1 MMGDQPLYK
10 SNHAVSNTENL
21 YYSQQPQSSPL
32 TNMSGNMNHSYG
44 SSGMDASQTSPPSPH
59 FPPHSREA
67 AVAGAMP
74 IVTKSLMIEPS
85 RPTNWPHSN
94 AGNHVQMQNDL
105 NNPSMMWTS
114 TAQTDA
120 PDGYSY
126 VYSSAND
133 KLTSDVLHKLD
144 SFTQVFANQNL
155 RIQQANNVA
164 SSQPNQAA
172 MVENVRDS
180 TLRQLLSQKP
190 PAEQPAAAQPVQR
203 FQHSLTP
210 QMHCAFPLAQS
221 KQQLQAIQQ
230 QQQQQQQQL
239 YYEYQQLAQ
248 LPQQQ
253 SVLQHPPSH
262 VQQLQAQQMLSQ
274 QIQQLPQQQ
283 YFVRQQHP
291 SQQHTSVQQQQQ
303 QCPMHSVQF
312 YQSQQI
318 LCQLQQPM
326 QQQMQPPP
334 PYHRD
339 QNHKA
344 MQQPHQYSQEQ
355 SHPSQH
361 IQMAAPSQYFY
372 QEPPHYRHLYQQSQL
387 HQQQEEAMQQ
397 KQFNAESRIQASL
410 AHHMS
415 TAASEVTE
423 EVTRKEL
430 SNMGHPGGLLVPQRH
445 LTVPSNI
452 PPTPVKISM
461 IDIKPGE
468 PTVELSGQI
477 RLPFQEKA
485 DVKNRLTC
493 TMCHKEF
500 KSLPA
505 LNGHMRSHG
514 GQRTSP
520 KQDEGEKQ
528 PKEVDHLMPIIMPV
542 SVPVKLQPA
551 EPSKQATTA
560 KDKPANSVSDDE
572 MPVLTKMTDSPPH
585 APKVTQPCSSSETVR
600 KCQLSGS
607 QIEDSYRSQQDKKKY
622 RHRPEPLYIP
632 PPSINLSASYPG
644 ATLYQSQLRS
654 PRIMGDHL
662 LDRTHELPP
671 YTPPPMLSPVRQGS
685 GLFSNVLSSS
695 YGGTYSTLPI
705 TPSTPRILLGRAHSI
720 DAVTI
725 TPGPGEQTVD
735 IEPRINMGLRFQA
748 AIPTM
753 QDRAL
758 VEKDV
763 PKADLVWQPW
773 CDLDDPDVQQKVE
786 DLLNMACSSVL
797 PGGGTNREL
806 ALHCLF
812 EADGNILVA
821 VEILLMKMPIKTKS
835 HPLADYHYAGSD
847 KWTTTERKLF
857 NKALSVHNKDFFLV
871 QKMVK
876 SKTVAQCVEYY
887 YTWKKVLRLG
897 RKHRT
902 RLAEIEAERMSLPSP
917 AFTEMRST
925 VSLWELHLSR
935 AGGKQDTPPFC
946 GTSCHM
952 FSDEDEDLED
962 EEEEDRKSDQC
973 DNTELQKSPLPLQLI
988 TVEQPVVQGPAFMC
1002 EMPNCGAIF
1011 SSKQAL
1017 NGHARIH
1024 GGSNQIPK
1032 LTSAAKPKVGG
1043 LQPVYTSMKNSPAHS
1058 TTSGETD
1065 AVTIFPC
1072 KECGK
1077 MFYKIKS
1084 RNAHMKTHRQQEE
1097 QQRLKAQKALEVGEI
1112 ATIARSA
1119 TPVSHVLLHPD
1130 HMSMVKRQIEV
1141 EDNDI
1146 IQDFEDVMEESD
1158 VMDTDLLLD
1167 GEDGEFLQ
1175 DDDL

>member
-10 SNHAVSNTENL
+10 SNHAVNNTENL
-21 YYSQQPQSSPL
+21 YYPQQPQSSPL

-44 SSGMDASQTSPPSPH
+44 STGMDTSQTSPPSPH
-59 FPPHSREA
+59 FPPDSREA
-67 AVAGAMP
+67 AVAGTMP

-85 RPTNWPHSN
+85 RPNNWPHSN

-105 NNPSMMWTS
+105 NNPSMMWTT
-114 TAQTDA
+114 TAQSDA

-126 VYSSAND
+126 VYSSPAND
-133 KLTSDVLHKLD
+133 TSSQKLTSDVLNKLD
-144 SFTQVFANQNL
+144 SFTQVFTNQNL
-155 RIQQANNVA
+155 RMQQANNIA
-164 SSQPNQAA
+164 SSLPGQAA
-172 MVENVRDS
+172 MVENVHDS

-190 PAEQPAAAQPVQR
+190 PAEQQAAVHPMQI
-203 FQHSLTP
+203 FQNSLTQ
-210 QMHCAFPLAQS
+210 QMHRAFPIAQS
-221 KQQLQAIQQ
+221 KQQLQAMQQHQQ
-230 QQQQQQQQL
+230 QQQQM
-239 YYEYQQLAQ
+239 YFEYQQLAQ
-248 LPQQQ
+248 LQSQPQ
-253 SVLQHPPSH
+253 SVLQHSQSH
-262 VQQLQAQQMLSQ
+262 VQQLQAQQVLSQ
-274 QIQQLPQQQ
+274 QLQQLPQQQ
-283 YFVRQQHP
+283 YFVHQQQ
-291 SQQHTSVQQQQQ
+291 SQQHTSVQPQQ
-303 QCPMHSVQF
+303 QCHMHSVQF
-312 YQSQQI
+312 YQPQQI

-344 MQQPHQYSQEQ
+344 MQQQTHHYSQEQ

-361 IQMAAPSQYFY
+361 IQMAAPAQYFY
-372 QEPPHYRHLYQQSQL
+372 QDQPHYRHMYQQNQL
-387 HQQQEEAMQQ
+387 HKQQEEAMQQ
-397 KQFNAESRIQASL
+397 KQFHVESRLQASL
-410 AHHMS
+410 AHRTNTS
-415 TAASEVTE
+415 ASEVTE
-423 EVTRKEL
+423 EATMKEL
-430 SNMGHPGGLLVPQRH
+430 NKMSHPEALMVPQRH
-445 LTVPSNI
+445 LIAPSNI
-452 PPTPVKISM
+452 PHASVKISLT
-461 IDIKPGE
+461 DITPGE
-468 PTVELSGQI
+468 PTVELSGQC
-477 RLPFQEKA
+477 RLPFQERA
-485 DVKNRLTC
+485 DIKSRLTC

-520 KQDEGEKQ
+520 KQ
-528 PKEVDHLMPIIMPV
+528 
-542 SVPVKLQPA
+542 
-551 EPSKQATTA
+551 
-560 KDKPANSVSDDE
+560 
-572 MPVLTKMTDSPPH
+572 
-585 APKVTQPCSSSETVR
+585 ETVR
-600 KCQLSGS
+600 KCQPSSS
-607 QIEDSYRSQQDKKKY
+607 QSEDSYRFQQEKKKY

-632 PPSINLSASYPG
+632 PPSVNLSASYPG

-685 GLFSNVLSSS
+685 GLFSSVISAH
-695 YGGTYSTLPI
+695 GGTYATLPI
-705 TPSTPRILLGRAHSI
+705 TPSTPRILLGRANSI

-748 AIPTM
+748 AIP
-753 QDRAL
+753 AL
-758 VEKDV
+758 QHRSLIEKDV
-763 PKADLVWQPW
+763 SKADLVWKPW
-773 CDLDDPDVQQKVE
+773 CELDDPEVQQKVE

-812 EADGNILVA
+812 EADGNILMA
-821 VEILLMKMPIKTKS
+821 VEILLMKMPIKAKS
-835 HPLADYHYAGSD
+835 HLLADYHYAGSD
-847 KWTTTERKLF
+847 KWTTMERKLF

-902 RLAEIEAERMSLPSP
+902 RLAEMEAE
-917 AFTEMRST
+917 
-925 VSLWELHLSR
+925 
-935 AGGKQDTPPFC
+935 G
-946 GTSCHM
+946 M

-962 EEEEDRKSDQC
+962 DDEEDRKSDK
-973 DNTELQKSPLPLQLI
+973 DEHIEVQKSPLPLQMI
-988 TVEQPVVQGPAFMC
+988 TIEQPVVQGPTFMC

-1011 SSKQAL
+1011 SSRQAL

-1032 LTSAAKPKVGG
+1032 QTSAVKLKVGG
-1043 LQPVYTSMKNSPAHS
+1043 PQPGYTSVKNSPAHS

-1065 AVTIFPC
+1065 AATIFPC

-1097 QQRLKAQKALEVGEI
+1097 QQRQKAQKALAVGEI
-1112 ATIARSA
+1112 ATVRPA
-1119 TPVSHVLLHPD
+1119 TPLAPVILHPD
-1130 HMSMVKRQIEV
+1130 HMSMVKQHMEV
-1141 EDNDI
+1141 EDHDI
-1146 IQDFEDVMEESD
+1146 IQELEDVMDESD
-1158 VMDTDLLLD
+1158 VMDADLLLD

-1175 DDDL
+1175 DDEL

>member
-44 SSGMDASQTSPPSPH
+44 SSGMDTSQTSPTSPH

-94 AGNHVQMQNDL
+94 AGNHVQMQNEL

-114 TAQTDA
+114 TAQPDS

-203 FQHSLTP
+203 FQHSLTQ

-221 KQQLQAIQQ
+221 KQQLQAI

-283 YFVRQQHP
+283 YFVRQQHQ
-291 SQQHTSVQQQQQ
+291 SQQHTSVQQQQ
-303 QCPMHSVQF
+303 CPMHSGQF

-326 QQQMQPPP
+326 QQQIQPPP

-355 SHPSQH
+355 SHPSPH

-430 SNMGHPGGLLVPQRH
+430 SNMGHPGGLLVPQRY

-452 PPTPVKISM
+452 PPTPVKISL

-468 PTVELSGQI
+468 PTVELSGQS
-477 RLPFQEKA
+477 RLPFQERA

-520 KQDEGEKQ
+520 KQ
-528 PKEVDHLMPIIMPV
+528 
-542 SVPVKLQPA
+542 
-551 EPSKQATTA
+551 
-560 KDKPANSVSDDE
+560 
-572 MPVLTKMTDSPPH
+572 
-585 APKVTQPCSSSETVR
+585 ETVR
-600 KCQLSGS
+600 KCQHSGS
-607 QIEDSYRSQQDKKKY
+607 QTEDSDRYQQDKKKY

-632 PPSINLSASYPG
+632 PPSVNLSASYPG

-695 YGGTYSTLPI
+695 YGGTYPALPI

-763 PKADLVWQPW
+763 SKADLMWKPW
-773 CDLDDPDVQQKVE
+773 CDLDDPEVQQKVE

-902 RLAEIEAERMSLPSP
+902 RLAEIEAERM
-917 AFTEMRST
+917 
-925 VSLWELHLSR
+925 
-935 AGGKQDTPPFC
+935 
-946 GTSCHM
+946 

-1043 LQPVYTSMKNSPAHS
+1043 LQPGYTSMKNSPAHS

-1119 TPVSHVLLHPD
+1119 TPVAHVLLHPD

-1146 IQDFEDVMEESD
+1146 IQDLEDVMEESD

>member
-1 MMGDQPLYK
+1 MGDQQLYK
-10 SNHAVSNTENL
+10 SNHAVNNTENL
-21 YYSQQPQSSPL
+21 YYPQQPQSSPL

-44 SSGMDASQTSPPSPH
+44 STGMDTSQTSPPSPH

-67 AVAGAMP
+67 AVAGTMP

-85 RPTNWPHSN
+85 RPNNWPHSN

-105 NNPSMMWTS
+105 SNPSMMWTS

-164 SSQPNQAA
+164 SSQLNQAA

-190 PAEQPAAAQPVQR
+190 PADQQQAAAQPVPR
-203 FQHSLTP
+203 FQHSLTQ

-230 QQQQQQQQL
+230 QQQQQQM
-239 YYEYQQLAQ
+239 YFEYQQLAQ

-253 SVLQHPPSH
+253 SVLQHPQSH
-262 VQQLQAQQMLSQ
+262 VQQLQAQQVLSQ

-283 YFVRQQHP
+283 YFVRQQHQP
-291 SQQHTSVQQQQQ
+291 QQHTSVQQ

-312 YQSQQI
+312 YQPQQI

-334 PYHRD
+334 PPYHRD
-339 QNHKA
+339 QNHKT

-355 SHPSQH
+355 SRPSQH
-361 IQMAAPSQYFY
+361 TQMAAPSQYFY

-387 HQQQEEAMQQ
+387 HQQQEETMQQ

-410 AHHMS
+410 AHHTS
-415 TAASEVTE
+415 TPASEVME

-430 SNMGHPGGLLVPQRH
+430 SNMGHPGGLMVPQRH
-445 LTVPSNI
+445 LIAPSNI
-452 PPTPVKISM
+452 PHAPAKVSQQQSLSQISLT
-461 IDIKPGE
+461 DIKPSE
-468 PTVELSGQI
+468 PSVELSGQS
-477 RLPFQEKA
+477 RLPFQERA
-485 DVKNRLTC
+485 DVKNRLMC

-585 APKVTQPCSSSETVR
+585 APKVAQPCSSSETVR
-600 KCQLSGS
+600 KCHPSGS
-607 QIEDSYRSQQDKKKY
+607 QTEDSYRSQQDKKKY

-632 PPSINLSASYPG
+632 PPSVNFSASYPG

-662 LDRTHELPP
+662 LDRIHELPP

-695 YGGTYSTLPI
+695 YGGTYPVLPI
-705 TPSTPRILLGRAHSI
+705 TPSTPRILLGRANSI

-748 AIPTM
+748 AIPAL

-758 VEKDV
+758 VVKDIS
-763 PKADLVWQPW
+763 KADLVWKPW
-773 CDLDDPDVQQKVE
+773 CELDNPEVQQKVE

-821 VEILLMKMPIKTKS
+821 VEILLMKMPIKAKS

-847 KWTTTERKLF
+847 KWTTIERKLF
-857 NKALSVHNKDFFLV
+857 NKALSIHNKDFFLV

-902 RLAEIEAERMSLPSP
+902 RLAEMEAER
-917 AFTEMRST
+917 
-925 VSLWELHLSR
+925 
-935 AGGKQDTPPFC
+935 
-946 GTSCHM
+946 M

-962 EEEEDRKSDQC
+962 EEEEDRKSDQG
-973 DNTELQKSPLPLQLI
+973 DNTELQKSPLELQMI
-988 TVEQPVVQGPAFMC
+988 TMEQPVVQGPTFMC

-1032 LTSAAKPKVGG
+1032 LISAAKPKVGG
-1043 LQPVYTSMKNSPAHS
+1043 LQPGYTSVKNSPAHS

-1065 AVTIFPC
+1065 AATIFPC

-1112 ATIARSA
+1112 ATIARSV
-1119 TPVSHVLLHPD
+1119 TPVTHVLLHPD
-1130 HMSMVKRQIEV
+1130 HMTMVKRQIEV

-1146 IQDFEDVMEESD
+1146 IQDLEDVMEESD
-1158 VMDTDLLLD
+1158 ALDTDLLLD
-1167 GEDGEFLQ
+1167 GEDEEFLQ

>member
-10 SNHAVSNTENL
+10 SNHAVNNTENL
-21 YYSQQPQSSPL
+21 YYPQQPQSSTL
-32 TNMSGNMNHSYG
+32 TDMSGNLNHSYG
-44 SSGMDASQTSPPSPH
+44 STGMDTSQTSPPSPH

-67 AVAGAMP
+67 AVAGTMP
-74 IVTKSLMIEPS
+74 VVTKSLMIEPS
-85 RPTNWPHSN
+85 RPNNWPHSN

-133 KLTSDVLHKLD
+133 NSSQKLTSDVLHKLD
-144 SFTQVFANQNL
+144 SFTQVFTNQNL
-155 RIQQANNVA
+155 RLQQANNVA
-164 SSQPNQAA
+164 SSQPSQTA

-190 PAEQPAAAQPVQR
+190 PAEQQATVLPMQR
-203 FQHSLTP
+203 FQHSLTQ
-210 QMHCAFPLAQS
+210 QMHCAFPVTQS

-230 QQQQQQQQL
+230 QQQQQQQQQM
-239 YYEYQQLAQ
+239 YFEYQQLAQ

-253 SVLQHPPSH
+253 SVLQHSQSH
-262 VQQLQAQQMLSQ
+262 VQQLQAQQVLSQ
-274 QIQQLPQQQ
+274 HIQQLPQQQ
-283 YFVRQQHP
+283 YFVRQQQ
-291 SQQHTSVQQQQQ
+291 SQQHTSAQQQQQ
-303 QCPMHSVQF
+303 QCHMHSVQF
-312 YQSQQI
+312 YQSQPI

-372 QEPPHYRHLYQQSQL
+372 QESPHYRHLYQQSQL

-410 AHHMS
+410 AHHKS
-415 TAASEVTE
+415 TPASEIAE

-430 SNMGHPGGLLVPQRH
+430 SNMGHPGGLMVPQRH
-445 LTVPSNI
+445 LITSSNI
-452 PPTPVKISM
+452 PHAPVKISLT
-461 IDIKPGE
+461 DIKPGE
-468 PTVELSGQI
+468 PTVELSGQS
-477 RLPFQEKA
+477 RLPFQERA
-485 DVKNRLTC
+485 DIKNRLTC

-520 KQDEGEKQ
+520 KQDPSVTEAESLWLSVQDEGEKQ

-585 APKVTQPCSSSETVR
+585 APKVAQPCSSSEAVR
-600 KCQLSGS
+600 KCQPSSS
-607 QIEDSYRSQQDKKKY
+607 QTEDSYRSQQDKKKY

-632 PPSINLSASYPG
+632 PPSVNLSASYPG

-685 GLFSNVLSSS
+685 GLFSNVISSS
-695 YGGTYSTLPI
+695 YGGTYPALPI
-705 TPSTPRILLGRAHSI
+705 TPLTPRILLGRANSI
-720 DAVTI
+720 DAMTI

-748 AIPTM
+748 AIPVL
-753 QDRAL
+753 QDRSL

-763 PKADLVWQPW
+763 SKADLVWKPW
-773 CDLDDPDVQQKVE
+773 CELDDPEVQQKVE

-821 VEILLMKMPIKTKS
+821 VEILLMRMPIKAKS

-902 RLAEIEAERMSLPSP
+902 RLAEMEAE
-917 AFTEMRST
+917 
-925 VSLWELHLSR
+925 
-935 AGGKQDTPPFC
+935 K
-946 GTSCHM
+946 M

-962 EEEEDRKSDQC
+962 EEEDDRKSDQD
-973 DNTELQKSPLPLQLI
+973 DNTEIQKSPLPLQMI
-988 TVEQPVVQGPAFMC
+988 TVEQPVVQGPTFMC

-1011 SSKQAL
+1011 SSRQAL

-1032 LTSAAKPKVGG
+1032 LTSAAKLKVGG
-1043 LQPVYTSMKNSPAHS
+1043 IQPGYTSLKNSPAHS

-1065 AVTIFPC
+1065 AATIFPC

-1112 ATIARSA
+1112 ATIARPA
-1119 TPVSHVLLHPD
+1119 TPVTHVLLHPD
-1130 HMSMVKRQIEV
+1130 HMSMVKRQIEAD
-1141 EDNDI
+1141 EENDL
-1146 IQDFEDVMEESD
+1146 IQGLEDVMEESD

-1175 DDDL
+1175 GDDL

>member
-44 SSGMDASQTSPPSPH
+44 SSGMDTSQTSPTSPH

-94 AGNHVQMQNDL
+94 AGNHVQMQNEL

-114 TAQTDA
+114 TAQPDS

-203 FQHSLTP
+203 FQHSLTQ

-221 KQQLQAIQQ
+221 KQQLQAI

-283 YFVRQQHP
+283 YFVRQQHQ
-291 SQQHTSVQQQQQ
+291 SQQHTSVQQQQ
-303 QCPMHSVQF
+303 CPMHSGQF

-326 QQQMQPPP
+326 QQQIQPPP

-355 SHPSQH
+355 SHPSPH

-430 SNMGHPGGLLVPQRH
+430 SNMGHPGGLLVPQRY

-452 PPTPVKISM
+452 PPTPVKISL

-468 PTVELSGQI
+468 PTVELSGQS
-477 RLPFQEKA
+477 RLPFQERA

-520 KQDEGEKQ
+520 KQ
-528 PKEVDHLMPIIMPV
+528 
-542 SVPVKLQPA
+542 
-551 EPSKQATTA
+551 
-560 KDKPANSVSDDE
+560 
-572 MPVLTKMTDSPPH
+572 
-585 APKVTQPCSSSETVR
+585 ETVR
-600 KCQLSGS
+600 KCQHSGS
-607 QIEDSYRSQQDKKKY
+607 QTEDSDRYQQDKKKY

-632 PPSINLSASYPG
+632 PPSVNLSASYPG

-695 YGGTYSTLPI
+695 YGGTYPALPI

-763 PKADLVWQPW
+763 SKADLMWKPW
-773 CDLDDPDVQQKVE
+773 CDLDDPEVQQKVE

-946 GTSCHM
+946 GTSCRM

-1043 LQPVYTSMKNSPAHS
+1043 LQPGYTSMKNSPAHS

-1119 TPVSHVLLHPD
+1119 TPVAHVLLHPD

-1146 IQDFEDVMEESD
+1146 IQDLEDVMEESD

>member
-10 SNHAVSNTENL
+10 SNHAVNNTENL
-21 YYSQQPQSSPL
+21 YYPQQPQSSTL
-32 TNMSGNMNHSYG
+32 TNMSGNLNHSYG
-44 SSGMDASQTSPPSPH
+44 STGMDTSQTSPPSPH

-67 AVAGAMP
+67 AVAGTMP
-74 IVTKSLMIEPS
+74 VVTKSLMIEPS
-85 RPTNWPHSN
+85 RPNNWPHSN

-133 KLTSDVLHKLD
+133 NSSQKLTSDVLHKLD
-144 SFTQVFANQNL
+144 SFTQVFTNQNL
-155 RIQQANNVA
+155 RLQQANNVA
-164 SSQPNQAA
+164 SSQPSQTA

-190 PAEQPAAAQPVQR
+190 PAEQQATVLPMQR
-203 FQHSLTP
+203 FQHSLTQ
-210 QMHCAFPLAQS
+210 QMHCAFPVTQS

-230 QQQQQQQQL
+230 QQQQQQQM
-239 YYEYQQLAQ
+239 YFEYQQLAQ

-253 SVLQHPPSH
+253 SVLQHSQSH
-262 VQQLQAQQMLSQ
+262 VQQLQAQQVLSQ
-274 QIQQLPQQQ
+274 HIQQLPQQQ
-283 YFVRQQHP
+283 YFVRQQQ
-291 SQQHTSVQQQQQ
+291 SQQHTSAQQQQQ
-303 QCPMHSVQF
+303 QCHMHSVQF
-312 YQSQQI
+312 YQSQPI

-410 AHHMS
+410 AHHKS
-415 TAASEVTE
+415 TPASEIAE
-423 EVTRKEL
+423 EVSRKEL
-430 SNMGHPGGLLVPQRH
+430 SNMSHPGGLMVPQRH
-445 LTVPSNI
+445 LITPSNI
-452 PPTPVKISM
+452 PHAPVKVSQQQSHNYTWSQISLT
-461 IDIKPGE
+461 DIKPGE
-468 PTVELSGQI
+468 PTVELSGQS
-477 RLPFQEKA
+477 RLPFQERA
-485 DVKNRLTC
+485 DIKNRLTC

-520 KQDEGEKQ
+520 KQ
-528 PKEVDHLMPIIMPV
+528 
-542 SVPVKLQPA
+542 
-551 EPSKQATTA
+551 
-560 KDKPANSVSDDE
+560 
-572 MPVLTKMTDSPPH
+572 
-585 APKVTQPCSSSETVR
+585 ETVR
-600 KCQLSGS
+600 KCQPSGS
-607 QIEDSYRSQQDKKKY
+607 QTEDSYRSQQDKKKY

-632 PPSINLSASYPG
+632 PPSVNLSASYPG

-685 GLFSNVLSSS
+685 GLFSNVISSS
-695 YGGTYSTLPI
+695 YGGTYPALPI
-705 TPSTPRILLGRAHSI
+705 TPLTPRVLLGRANSI
-720 DAVTI
+720 DAMTI

-748 AIPTM
+748 AIPAL
-753 QDRAL
+753 QDRSL

-763 PKADLVWQPW
+763 SKADLVWKPW
-773 CDLDDPDVQQKVE
+773 CEMDDPEVQQKVE

-821 VEILLMKMPIKTKS
+821 VEILLMRMPIKAKS

-902 RLAEIEAERMSLPSP
+902 RLAEMEAE
-917 AFTEMRST
+917 
-925 VSLWELHLSR
+925 
-935 AGGKQDTPPFC
+935 K
-946 GTSCHM
+946 M

-962 EEEEDRKSDQC
+962 EEEEDRKSDQD
-973 DNTELQKSPLPLQLI
+973 DNTEIQKSPLPLQMI
-988 TVEQPVVQGPAFMC
+988 TVEQPVVQGPTFMC

-1011 SSKQAL
+1011 SSRQAL

-1032 LTSAAKPKVGG
+1032 LTSAAKLKVGG
-1043 LQPVYTSMKNSPAHS
+1043 IQPGYTSLKNSPAHS

-1065 AVTIFPC
+1065 AATIFPC

-1112 ATIARSA
+1112 ATIARPA
-1119 TPVSHVLLHPD
+1119 TPVTHVLLHPD

-1141 EDNDI
+1141 EDNDL
-1146 IQDFEDVMEESD
+1146 IQGLEDVMEESD

-1167 GEDGEFLQ
+1167 EEDGEFLQ
-1175 DDDL
+1175 GDDL

>member
-10 SNHAVSNTENL
+10 SNHAVNNTENL
-21 YYSQQPQSSPL
+21 YYPQQPQSSTL
-32 TNMSGNMNHSYG
+32 TDMSGNLNHSYG
-44 SSGMDASQTSPPSPH
+44 STGMDTSQTSPPSPH

-67 AVAGAMP
+67 AVAGTMP
-74 IVTKSLMIEPS
+74 VVTKSLMIEPS
-85 RPTNWPHSN
+85 RPNNWPHSN

-133 KLTSDVLHKLD
+133 NSSQKLTSDVLHKLD
-144 SFTQVFANQNL
+144 SFTQVFTNQNL
-155 RIQQANNVA
+155 RLQQANNVA
-164 SSQPNQAA
+164 SSQPSQTA

-190 PAEQPAAAQPVQR
+190 PAEQQATVLPMQR
-203 FQHSLTP
+203 FQHSLTQ
-210 QMHCAFPLAQS
+210 QMHCAFPVTQS

-230 QQQQQQQQL
+230 QQQQQQQQQM
-239 YYEYQQLAQ
+239 YFEYQQLAQ

-253 SVLQHPPSH
+253 SVLQHSQSH
-262 VQQLQAQQMLSQ
+262 VQQLQAQQVLSQ
-274 QIQQLPQQQ
+274 HIQQLPQQQ
-283 YFVRQQHP
+283 YFVRQQQ
-291 SQQHTSVQQQQQ
+291 SQQHTSAQQQQQ
-303 QCPMHSVQF
+303 QCHMHSVQF
-312 YQSQQI
+312 YQSQPI

-372 QEPPHYRHLYQQSQL
+372 QESPHYRHLYQQSQL

-410 AHHMS
+410 AHHKS
-415 TAASEVTE
+415 TPASEIAE

-430 SNMGHPGGLLVPQRH
+430 SNMGHPGGLMVPQRH
-445 LTVPSNI
+445 LITSSNI
-452 PPTPVKISM
+452 PHAPVKISLT
-461 IDIKPGE
+461 DIKPGE
-468 PTVELSGQI
+468 PTVELSGQS
-477 RLPFQEKA
+477 RLPFQERA
-485 DVKNRLTC
+485 DIKNRLTC

-520 KQDEGEKQ
+520 KQE
-528 PKEVDHLMPIIMPV
+528 
-542 SVPVKLQPA
+542 A
-551 EPSKQATTA
+551 
-560 KDKPANSVSDDE
+560 
-572 MPVLTKMTDSPPH
+572 
-585 APKVTQPCSSSETVR
+585 VR
-600 KCQLSGS
+600 KCQPSSS
-607 QIEDSYRSQQDKKKY
+607 QTEDSYRSQQDKKKY

-632 PPSINLSASYPG
+632 PPSVNLSASYPG

-685 GLFSNVLSSS
+685 GLFSNVISSS
-695 YGGTYSTLPI
+695 YGGTYPALPI
-705 TPSTPRILLGRAHSI
+705 TPLTPRILLGRANSI
-720 DAVTI
+720 DAMTI

-748 AIPTM
+748 AIPVL
-753 QDRAL
+753 QDRSL

-763 PKADLVWQPW
+763 SKADLVWKPW
-773 CDLDDPDVQQKVE
+773 CELDDPEVQQKVE

-821 VEILLMKMPIKTKS
+821 VEILLMRMPIKAKS

-902 RLAEIEAERMSLPSP
+902 RLAEMEAE
-917 AFTEMRST
+917 
-925 VSLWELHLSR
+925 
-935 AGGKQDTPPFC
+935 K
-946 GTSCHM
+946 M

-962 EEEEDRKSDQC
+962 EEEDDRKSDQD
-973 DNTELQKSPLPLQLI
+973 DNTEIQKSPLPLQMI
-988 TVEQPVVQGPAFMC
+988 TVEQPVVQGPTFMC

-1011 SSKQAL
+1011 SSRQAL

-1032 LTSAAKPKVGG
+1032 LTSAAKLKVGG
-1043 LQPVYTSMKNSPAHS
+1043 IQPGYTSLKNSPAHS

-1065 AVTIFPC
+1065 AATIFPC

-1112 ATIARSA
+1112 ATIARPA
-1119 TPVSHVLLHPD
+1119 TPVTHVLLHPD
-1130 HMSMVKRQIEV
+1130 HMSMVKRQIEAD
-1141 EDNDI
+1141 EENDL
-1146 IQDFEDVMEESD
+1146 IQGLEDVMEESD

-1175 DDDL
+1175 GDDL

>member
-1 MMGDQPLYK
+1 MMGDQLLYK
-10 SNHAVSNTENL
+10 SNHTVNNTENL
-21 YYSQQPQSSPL
+21 YYPQQPQSSPL

-44 SSGMDASQTSPPSPH
+44 STGMDTSQTSPASPH
-59 FPPHSREA
+59 FPPDSREA
-67 AVAGAMP
+67 AVAATMP
-74 IVTKSLMIEPS
+74 VVTKSHMIEPS
-85 RPTNWPHSN
+85 RPNNWPHSS

-114 TAQTDA
+114 TAQNDA

-126 VYSSAND
+126 VYSSPAND
-133 KLTSDVLHKLD
+133 TSSQKLTSDVLHKLD
-144 SFTQVFANQNL
+144 SFTQVFTNQNL
-155 RIQQANNVA
+155 RLQQANNVA
-164 SSQPNQAA
+164 QSLPNQAA

-180 TLRQLLSQKP
+180 ALRQLLSQKP
-190 PAEQPAAAQPVQR
+190 PAEQQAAAHPMHR
-203 FQHSLTP
+203 FQQSLTQ
-210 QMHCAFPLAQS
+210 QMHRAFPIAQS

-230 QQQQQQQQL
+230 QQQQQQM
-239 YYEYQQLAQ
+239 YFEYQQLAQ
-248 LPQQQ
+248 LQSQPQ
-253 SVLQHPPSH
+253 SVLQQSH
-262 VQQLQAQQMLSQ
+262 MQQLQAQQVLSQ

-283 YFVRQQHP
+283 YFVRQQQ
-291 SQQHTSVQQQQQ
+291 SQQHPSVQEMQQQQ
-303 QCPMHSVQF
+303 QCHMHSVQF
-312 YQSQQI
+312 YQPQQI
-318 LCQLQQPM
+318 MCQLPM
-326 QQQMQPPP
+326 QQQVQPPP

-339 QNHKA
+339 QNHKV

-355 SHPSQH
+355 SHPSPH
-361 IQMAAPSQYFY
+361 IQMAAPAQYFY
-372 QEPPHYRHLYQQSQL
+372 QDQQHYRHMYQQNQL
-387 HQQQEEAMQQ
+387 HQQQEAMQQ
-397 KQFNAESRIQASL
+397 KQFHAENRIQASL
-410 AHHMS
+410 GPHTS
-415 TAASEVTE
+415 TSASEATE
-423 EVTRKEL
+423 DTTRKEL
-430 SNMGHPGGLLVPQRH
+430 SKMSHPGALMVPERH
-445 LTVPSNI
+445 LIAPSNI
-452 PPTPVKISM
+452 PPAPVKISLT
-461 IDIKPGE
+461 DIKPGE
-468 PTVELSGQI
+468 PTVELSGQS
-477 RLPFQEKA
+477 RVPFQERTDIKS
-485 DVKNRLTC
+485 RLTC

-514 GQRTSP
+514 GHRISP

-542 SVPVKLQPA
+542 SVPVKLLPA

-585 APKVTQPCSSSETVR
+585 APKVAQPCSSSEIVR
-600 KCQLSGS
+600 KCQPCSPLS
-607 QIEDSYRSQQDKKKY
+607 EDSFRSQQDKKKY

-632 PPSINLSASYPG
+632 PPSANLSTSYPG

-685 GLFSNVLSSS
+685 GLFTSVICSH
-695 YGGTYSTLPI
+695 GGTYPALPI
-705 TPSTPRILLGRAHSI
+705 TPSTPRILLGRANSI

-735 IEPRINMGLRFQA
+735 IEPRINMGMRFQA
-748 AIPTM
+748 AIPAL

-763 PKADLVWQPW
+763 SKADLVWKPW
-773 CDLDDPDVQQKVE
+773 CELDDPEVQQKVE
-786 DLLNMACSSVL
+786 DVLNMACSSVL

-821 VEILLMKMPIKTKS
+821 VEILLLKMPIQAKS

-847 KWTTTERKLF
+847 KWTTMERKLF
-857 NKALSVHNKDFFLV
+857 NKALSVHNKDFLLV

-902 RLAEIEAERMSLPSP
+902 RLAEMEAE
-917 AFTEMRST
+917 
-925 VSLWELHLSR
+925 
-935 AGGKQDTPPFC
+935 G
-946 GTSCHM
+946 M
-952 FSDEDEDLED
+952 FSDEDEELED
-962 EEEEDRKSDQC
+962 EDEEDRKSDK
-973 DNTELQKSPLPLQLI
+973 DEENTEVQKFPLPLQMVA
-988 TVEQPVVQGPAFMC
+988 VEQPIVQGPTFMC
-1002 EMPNCGAIF
+1002 EIPNCDAIF
-1011 SSKQAL
+1011 SSRQAL

-1024 GGSNQIPK
+1024 GGSNQAPK
-1032 LTSAAKPKVGG
+1032 QTTAAKLKVGG
-1043 LQPVYTSMKNSPAHS
+1043 PQSGYSSVKNSSAHS

-1065 AVTIFPC
+1065 AASIFPC

-1097 QQRLKAQKALEVGEI
+1097 QQRQKAQKALEAAEI
-1112 ATIARSA
+1112 ATIARPASPMA
-1119 TPVSHVLLHPD
+1119 PILLHPD
-1130 HMSMVKRQIEV
+1130 HMGMVKQQMEV
-1141 EDNDI
+1141 EDQDI
-1146 IQDFEDVMEESD
+1146 IQELEDAMEESD
-1158 VMDTDLLLD
+1158 VIDTDLLLD

-1175 DDDL
+1175 DDEL

>member
-520 KQDEGEKQ
+520 KQ
-528 PKEVDHLMPIIMPV
+528 
-542 SVPVKLQPA
+542 
-551 EPSKQATTA
+551 
-560 KDKPANSVSDDE
+560 
-572 MPVLTKMTDSPPH
+572 
-585 APKVTQPCSSSETVR
+585 ETVR

-902 RLAEIEAERMSLPSP
+902 RLAEIEAERM
-917 AFTEMRST
+917 
-925 VSLWELHLSR
+925 
-935 AGGKQDTPPFC
+935 
-946 GTSCHM
+946 

>member
-10 SNHAVSNTENL
+10 SNHAVNNTENL
-21 YYSQQPQSSPL
+21 YYPQQPQSSPL

-44 SSGMDASQTSPPSPH
+44 STGMDTSQTSPPSPH
-59 FPPHSREA
+59 FPPDSREA
-67 AVAGAMP
+67 AVAGTMP

-85 RPTNWPHSN
+85 RPNNWPHSN

-105 NNPSMMWTS
+105 NNPSMMWTT
-114 TAQTDA
+114 TAQSDA

-126 VYSSAND
+126 VYSSPAND
-133 KLTSDVLHKLD
+133 TSSQKLTSDVLNKLD
-144 SFTQVFANQNL
+144 SFTQVFTNQNL
-155 RIQQANNVA
+155 RMQQANNIA
-164 SSQPNQAA
+164 SSLPGQAA
-172 MVENVRDS
+172 MVENVHDS

-190 PAEQPAAAQPVQR
+190 PAEQQAAVHPMQI
-203 FQHSLTP
+203 FQNSLTQ
-210 QMHCAFPLAQS
+210 QMHRAFPIAQS
-221 KQQLQAIQQ
+221 KQQLQAMQQHQQ
-230 QQQQQQQQL
+230 QQQQM
-239 YYEYQQLAQ
+239 YFEYQQLAQ
-248 LPQQQ
+248 LQSQPQ
-253 SVLQHPPSH
+253 SVLQHSQSH
-262 VQQLQAQQMLSQ
+262 VQQLQAQQVLSQ
-274 QIQQLPQQQ
+274 QLQQLPQQQ
-283 YFVRQQHP
+283 YFVHQQQ
-291 SQQHTSVQQQQQ
+291 SQQHTSVQPQQ
-303 QCPMHSVQF
+303 QCHMHSVQF
-312 YQSQQI
+312 YQPQQI

-344 MQQPHQYSQEQ
+344 MQQQTHHYSQEQ

-361 IQMAAPSQYFY
+361 IQMAAPAQYFY
-372 QEPPHYRHLYQQSQL
+372 QDQPHYRHMYQQNQL
-387 HQQQEEAMQQ
+387 HKQQEEAMQQ
-397 KQFNAESRIQASL
+397 KQFHVESRLQASL
-410 AHHMS
+410 AHRTNTS
-415 TAASEVTE
+415 ASEVTE
-423 EVTRKEL
+423 EATMKEL
-430 SNMGHPGGLLVPQRH
+430 NKMSHPEALMVPQRH
-445 LTVPSNI
+445 LIAPSNI
-452 PPTPVKISM
+452 PHASVKISLT
-461 IDIKPGE
+461 DITPGE
-468 PTVELSGQI
+468 PTVELSGQC
-477 RLPFQEKA
+477 RLPFQERA
-485 DVKNRLTC
+485 DIKSRLTC

-542 SVPVKLQPA
+542 SVPVKLLPA

-585 APKVTQPCSSSETVR
+585 APKVAQSCSSSETVR
-600 KCQLSGS
+600 KCQPSSS
-607 QIEDSYRSQQDKKKY
+607 QSEDSYRFQQEKKKY

-632 PPSINLSASYPG
+632 PPSVNLSASYPG

-685 GLFSNVLSSS
+685 GLFSSVISAH
-695 YGGTYSTLPI
+695 GGTYATLPI
-705 TPSTPRILLGRAHSI
+705 TPSTPRILLGRANSI

-748 AIPTM
+748 AIP
-753 QDRAL
+753 AL
-758 VEKDV
+758 QHRSLIEKDV
-763 PKADLVWQPW
+763 SKADLVWKPW
-773 CDLDDPDVQQKVE
+773 CELDDPEVQQKVE

-812 EADGNILVA
+812 EADGNILMA
-821 VEILLMKMPIKTKS
+821 VEILLMKMPIKAKS
-835 HPLADYHYAGSD
+835 HLLADYHYAGSD
-847 KWTTTERKLF
+847 KWTTMERKLF

-902 RLAEIEAERMSLPSP
+902 RLAEMEAE
-917 AFTEMRST
+917 
-925 VSLWELHLSR
+925 
-935 AGGKQDTPPFC
+935 G
-946 GTSCHM
+946 M

-962 EEEEDRKSDQC
+962 DDEEDRKSDK
-973 DNTELQKSPLPLQLI
+973 DEHIEVQKSPLPLQMI
-988 TVEQPVVQGPAFMC
+988 TIEQPVVQGPTFMC

-1011 SSKQAL
+1011 SSRQAL

-1032 LTSAAKPKVGG
+1032 QTSAVKLKVGG
-1043 LQPVYTSMKNSPAHS
+1043 PQPGYTSVKNSPAHS

-1065 AVTIFPC
+1065 AATIFPC

-1097 QQRLKAQKALEVGEI
+1097 QQRQKAQKALAVGEI
-1112 ATIARSA
+1112 ATVRPA
-1119 TPVSHVLLHPD
+1119 TPLAPVILHPD
-1130 HMSMVKRQIEV
+1130 HMSMVKQHMEV
-1141 EDNDI
+1141 EDHDI
-1146 IQDFEDVMEESD
+1146 IQELEDVMDESD
-1158 VMDTDLLLD
+1158 VMDADLLLD

-1175 DDDL
+1175 DDEL

>member
-1 MMGDQPLYK
+1 MMGDQPMYK
-10 SNHAVSNTENL
+10 SNHTVNNTENL
-21 YYSQQPQSSPL
+21 YYPQQQQSSPL

-44 SSGMDASQTSPPSPH
+44 STGMDTSQTSPASPH
-59 FPPHSREA
+59 FPPDSREA
-67 AVAGAMP
+67 AVTGTMP
-74 IVTKSLMIEPS
+74 VVTKSLMIEPS
-85 RPTNWPHSN
+85 RSNNWPHSN
-94 AGNHVQMQNDL
+94 AGNHVQIQNDL
-105 NNPSMMWTS
+105 NLNPSMMWTS
-114 TAQTDA
+114 TAQSDA
-120 PDGYSY
+120 SDGYSY
-126 VYSSAND
+126 VYSSPAND
-133 KLTSDVLHKLD
+133 TSSQKLTSGVLHKLD
-144 SFTQVFANQNL
+144 SFTQVFTNQNL
-155 RIQQANNVA
+155 RLQQANNA
-164 SSQPNQAA
+164 AQSLPSQAA

-180 TLRQLLSQKP
+180 ALRQLLSQKP
-190 PAEQPAAAQPVQR
+190 PAEQQAAVHPIQR
-203 FQHSLTP
+203 FQHSLTQ
-210 QMHCAFPLAQS
+210 QMHRAFPMAQP
-221 KQQLQAIQQ
+221 KQQLQAMQHQQ
-230 QQQQQQQQL
+230 QQQQQQQM
-239 YYEYQQLAQ
+239 YFDYQQLAQ
-248 LPQQQ
+248 LQ
-253 SVLQHPPSH
+253 SQSQPGMQHSQSH
-262 VQQLQAQQMLSQ
+262 VQQLQAQQVLSQ

-283 YFVRQQHP
+283 YFVRQQQ
-291 SQQHTSVQQQQQ
+291 SQQHSSVQEMQQQQ
-303 QCPMHSVQF
+303 QCHMHSVQF
-312 YQSQQI
+312 YQPQQI

-344 MQQPHQYSQEQ
+344 MQQPQQYSQEQ

-372 QEPPHYRHLYQQSQL
+372 QDQPHYRHMYQQNQL

-397 KQFNAESRIQASL
+397 KQFHAESRIQASL
-410 AHHMS
+410 GPHAS
-415 TAASEVTE
+415 TSASEVTE

-430 SNMGHPGGLLVPQRH
+430 SKMGHPGAVMIPQRH
-445 LTVPSNI
+445 LIAPPNI
-452 PPTPVKISM
+452 PLAPVKISLT
-461 IDIKPGE
+461 DIKAGE
-468 PTVELSGQI
+468 PTVELSGQS
-477 RLPFQEKA
+477 RVPFQERTDIKS
-485 DVKNRLTC
+485 RLTC

-520 KQDEGEKQ
+520 KQDPSVTEAESLWLSVQDEGEKQ

-542 SVPVKLQPA
+542 SVPVKLLPA

-585 APKVTQPCSSSETVR
+585 APKVAQPCSSSELVR
-600 KCQLSGS
+600 KCQPSS
-607 QIEDSYRSQQDKKKY
+607 PQSEDSFRSQQDKKKY

-632 PPSINLSASYPG
+632 PPSVNLSASYPG
-644 ATLYQSQLRS
+644 ATLFQSQLRS

-662 LDRTHELPP
+662 LDRMQELPP

-685 GLFSNVLSSS
+685 GLFSSVISSH
-695 YGGTYSTLPI
+695 GGTYQALPI
-705 TPSTPRILLGRAHSI
+705 TPLTPRILLGRANSI
-720 DAVTI
+720 DAMTI

-748 AIPTM
+748 EIPAL
-753 QDRAL
+753 QDRSLA
-758 VEKDV
+758 EKDV
-763 PKADLVWQPW
+763 SKADLVWKPW
-773 CDLDDPDVQQKVE
+773 GELDDPEVQQKVE
-786 DLLNMACSSVL
+786 DVLNMACSSVL

-821 VEILLMKMPIKTKS
+821 VEILLMKMPIKAKC

-847 KWTTTERKLF
+847 KWTTMERKLF

-876 SKTVAQCVEYY
+876 SKTMAQCVEYY

-902 RLAEIEAERMSLPSP
+902 RLAEMEAE
-917 AFTEMRST
+917 
-925 VSLWELHLSR
+925 
-935 AGGKQDTPPFC
+935 G
-946 GTSCHM
+946 M
-952 FSDEDEDLED
+952 FSDEDEELED
-962 EEEEDRKSDQC
+962 EDEDDRKSDK
-973 DNTELQKSPLPLQLI
+973 DEENTEVRKSPLPLQIAVL
-988 TVEQPVVQGPAFMC
+988 EQPVVQGPTFMC

-1011 SSKQAL
+1011 SSRQAL

-1032 LTSAAKPKVGG
+1032 QSSAAKLKVGG
-1043 LQPVYTSMKNSPAHS
+1043 PQSGYTSVKSSPAHS
-1058 TTSGETD
+1058 TASGETD
-1065 AVTIFPC
+1065 AATIFPC

-1097 QQRLKAQKALEVGEI
+1097 QQRQKAQKALAVAEI
-1112 ATIARSA
+1112 ATIARPA
-1119 TPVSHVLLHPD
+1119 TPMAPMLLHPD
-1130 HMSMVKRQIEV
+1130 HMSMVKQQMEV
-1141 EDNDI
+1141 EDHDI
-1146 IQDFEDVMEESD
+1146 IQELDDVMEESD

-1175 DDDL
+1175 DD